1 MVGKRSGTAEGVENL
16 SCCSGAQ
23 GLGAGLSSPACWT
36 TLEAVWMGDG
46 LAYHSKPLAEFIS
59 KPRLSLAL
67 LPGHF
72 PGLQA
77 TVLGWQ

>member
-1 MVGKRSGTAEGVENL
+1 
-16 SCCSGAQ
+16 
-23 GLGAGLSSPACWT
+23 
-36 TLEAVWMGDG
+36 MGDG